1 MTPHEYTEHLR
12 AEASDAATRTL
23 DLLIEQGKL
32 KEDEAID
39 SIVALLDA
47 LVPLQA
53 LIPGPIG
60 TMLEAADDIAIRKMV
75 EGIASVMQ
83 REEARSRRRE
93 QKNARLKRRDAVKAT
108 ILGRMKD
115 VPSG

>member
-1 MTPHEYTEHLR
+1 M
-12 AEASDAATRTL
+12 RTL
-23 DLLIEQGKL
+23 DLLVEQGNL

-39 SIVALLDA
+39 SIVTLLDA

-60 TMLEAADDIAIRKMV
+60 AILEAADDIAIRKMV
-75 EGIASVMQ
+75 EGIAAVVQ

-93 QKNARLKRRDAVKAT
+93 QKDARTKRREAVKAT
-108 ILGRMKD
+108 ILGRMKE